1 MHSLNSSAAR
11 WQNPEIS
18 YDLDIYN
25 IYIPVRIRFTANLR
39 SIFSDNLCTILHLSL
54 SLFHLFQTQNSVYE
68 IVSDVNSR
76 QDMIEERLSCL
87 EEKLNNI
94 QLSLEL
100 LPDMLSRWN
109 IYALN
114 YKLIN
119 YERSYYTNQVK
130 KWRGIP

>member
-1 MHSLNSSAAR
+1 M
-11 WQNPEIS
+11 
-18 YDLDIYN
+18 
-25 IYIPVRIRFTANLR
+25 
-39 SIFSDNLCTILHLSL
+39 
-54 SLFHLFQTQNSVYE
+54 YE